1 MTPID
6 SGAPPKSPEVL
17 KLERELRITKAALRQ
32 LTTQYEGKDYLR
44 RAAAAQNAMQE
55 EYISMLLDSSPYMI
69 VLVDKQE
76 RFRLCTK
83 SFLDAVGVPNF
94 EFIRN
99 KPFRDVVGPR
109 LMPEDM
115 AALDEYLQIALKEGS
130 SSFNRYLDF
139 GHTGHPRYYSMTGRR
154 IDDTQHSE
162 GGFLGIFV
170 DNTDFEEQKKAAEDA
185 NRSKSDFLAAM
196 SHEIRTPM
204 NAITGLNDILAR
216 TPLNDSQRKYLADIR
231 SAAATLLSII
241 NDILDFSKIEAGK
254 MTIVSAPFRL
264 RGMLEHLYAMYAQ
277 TFADKSLY
285 LHIDVADNLP
295 DWAMGDELR
304 VRQVLTNLISNAS
317 KYTIRGGAEL
327 HAALD
332 EARGEL
338 VFTVRDTGIGVKEE
352 NIGRLFLAFER
363 LDKLKNRN
371 IQGTG
376 LGLPISHRFCELMG
390 GSLSVESHYGEGSC
404 FTARLPY
411 VPAEQAEETEAPE
424 ELVFSAPQ
432 LRALVVDD
440 IPINLI
446 VAEAML
452 GVFDIIPDTAKGG
465 VEAIEKALEN
475 DYDVI
480 FMDHMMP
487 GIDGME
493 ATRRL
498 REMGGRFADI
508 PIVALTANVVNDA
521 EKTFLASGFTGF
533 LAKPLEL
540 KPLAAC
546 LHGLVKS
553 LRVCNERG

>member
-1 MTPID
+1 MR
-6 SGAPPKSPEVL
+6 
-17 KLERELRITKAALRQ
+17 LERELRIAKATLRR
-32 LTTQYEGKDYLR
+32 LSTQYEGKEYLQ
-44 RAAAAQNAMQE
+44 RAAAAQNAMQG

-99 KPFRDVVGPR
+99 LPFRDVVAH
-109 LMPEDM
+109 LLTPEDM
-115 AALDEYLQIALKEGS
+115 ATLDEHLHIALREGS
-130 SSFNRYLDF
+130 ASFNRYLDF
-139 GHTGHPRYYSMTGRR
+139 GQTGHPRYYSMTGRR
-154 IDDTQHSE
+154 IEDTLHSE

-170 DNTDFEEQKKAAEDA
+170 DNTDLEMQKRAAESA

-216 TPLNDSQRKYLADIR
+216 TPLSDIQRKYLTDIR
-231 SAAATLLSII
+231 SSADTLLSII

-254 MTIVSAPFRL
+254 MTVVSAPFRL
-264 RGMLEHLYAMYAQ
+264 RSVLDHLYSMYAPI
-277 TFADKSLY
+277 FSAKGLY
-285 LHIDVADNLP
+285 LNIHFAENLP
-295 DWAMGDELR
+295 EWATGDEVRL
-304 VRQVLTNLISNAS
+304 RQVLTNLISNAG
-317 KYTIRGGAEL
+317 KYTHVGGAEL
-327 HAALD
+327 RITLD
-332 EARGEL
+332 EASGEL
-338 VFTVRDTGIGVKEE
+338 VFCIRDSGIGVKEE
-352 NIGRLFLAFER
+352 NIDRLFLPFER

-390 GSLSVESHYGEGSC
+390 GSLSVESRYGEGSC
-404 FTARLPY
+404 FTARIPY
-411 VPAEQAEETEAPE
+411 LPAEPDVEAETDENP
-424 ELVFSAPQ
+424 VFSAPH
-432 LRALVVDD
+432 LKALVVDD

-452 GVFDIIPDTAKGG
+452 GVFDIVPDTAMSGT
-465 VEAIEKALEN
+465 EAIAKAQEKA
-475 DYDVI
+475 YDVI

-487 GIDGME
+487 GMDGIE
-493 ATRRL
+493 ATQRL
-498 REMGGRFADI
+498 REMGGRFAAV

-533 LAKPLEL
+533 LSKPLEL
-540 KPLAAC
+540 KSLAAC
-546 LHGLVKS
+546 LHGLMKAK
-553 LRVCNERG
+553 R